1 MKKLLG
7 CTIHNAKFLPKIIF
21 IPEISLFFYIL
32 LRIQIVKIQ
41 SKFDSTSRHIA
52 RIQAEYEI
60 WFIIFNPNRGRLK
73 NVLFLK
79 HFFIIR

>member
-7 CTIHNAKFLPKIIF
+7 CTLHNAKFLPKIIF

-52 RIQAEYEI
+52 RI
-60 WFIIFNPNRGRLK
+60 
-73 NVLFLK
+73 
-79 HFFIIR
+79 

>member
-7 CTIHNAKFLPKIIF
+7 CNNQYAKLLPKIIF

-41 SKFDSTSRHIA
+41 SKFDSTSRNIA
-52 RIQAEYEI
+52 RI
-60 WFIIFNPNRGRLK
+60 
-73 NVLFLK
+73 
-79 HFFIIR
+79 